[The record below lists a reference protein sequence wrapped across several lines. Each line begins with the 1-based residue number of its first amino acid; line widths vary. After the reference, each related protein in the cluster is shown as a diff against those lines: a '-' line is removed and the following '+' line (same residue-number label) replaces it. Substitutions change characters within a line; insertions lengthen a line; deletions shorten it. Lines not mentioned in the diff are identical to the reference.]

1 MANCYSSM
9 LSVYSLSN
17 QIRGYILIELI
28 NFLNNILWGSI
39 LIYLLLGTGIYFTL
53 RTGFI
58 QIRHFSHMFGVLK
71 NSKQKEKGD
80 NAGISSFQALCTSLA
95 ARVGTGNL
103 TGVAIALTAG
113 GPGAI
118 FWMWIVALVGMATS
132 FIESTLAQLYKTKDD
147 KGNYR
152 GGPAY
157 YMEKGLKMRWMGV
170 LFSIFLI
177 LAFGLV
183 FNAVQANS
191 IAQATAV
198 AFDFDPLYVGVFLVI
213 TSGIIIF
220 GGLKSIAKV
229 AEWTVPVM
237 ALVYLALALWI
248 IAHHYER
255 LPDVFMLIIN
265 NAFGLQEAA
274 GGAIGYGVAQAMTQ
288 GIQRG
293 LFSNEAGMGSA
304 PNAAASASP
313 YPPHP
318 VSQGYVQMLGVFMD
332 TMVICSATAII
343 IISSGVLDNP
353 IDKISGIELTQLAL
367 SSTVGD
373 WGATFI
379 AIAIFFFAFTSIIA
393 NYAYAESNLIFLE
406 NNHTGGLVILRLAA
420 LGMVM
425 FGALADMPFIWKLAD
440 LSMGL
445 MAMTNLVAILLLS
458 GVAFQLAKDYS
469 QQRNAGK
476 LPYFDINKYPDIKR
490 QIEEGIW
497 EKEAVEKWIKR
508 EANSKA

>member
-1 MANCYSSM
+1 MVEIVNY
-9 LSVYSLSN
+9 
-17 QIRGYILIELI
+17 
-28 NFLNNILWGSI
+28 LNDIVWGSL
-39 LIYLLLGTGIYFTL
+39 LIYLLLGVGVYFTL

-58 QIRHFSHMFGVLK
+58 QFRHFGHMFGVLK
-71 NSKQKEKGD
+71 NSNQADK
-80 NAGISSFQALCTSLA
+80 AGISSFQALCTSLA

-103 TGVAIALTAG
+103 TGVAIAITAG

-118 FWMWIVALVGMATS
+118 FWMWVVAMLGMATS

-147 KGNYR
+147 QGNYR

-157 YMEKGLKMRWMGV
+157 YMQKGLNRRWMGV

-177 LAFGLV
+177 IAFGLV

-198 AFDFDPLYVGVFLVI
+198 AFDFNPLYVGIALVVM
-213 TSGIIIF
+213 SGVVIF

-229 AEWTVPVM
+229 AELIVPIM
-237 ALVYLALALWI
+237 ALAYLLLAFWVLG
-248 IAHHYER
+248 HHIER
-255 LPDVFMLIIN
+255 LPDVFMMIIR

-304 PNAAASASP
+304 PNAAASAAP

-318 VSQGYVQMLGVFMD
+318 ASQGYVQMLGVFMD
-332 TMVICSATAII
+332 TIVICSATAII
-343 IISSGVLDNP
+343 ILSSGVLENP
-353 IDKISGIELTQLAL
+353 MDKISGIELTQQAL
-367 SSTVGD
+367 SSVVGS
-373 WGATFI
+373 WGSTFI

-393 NYAYAESNLIFLE
+393 NYAYAESNMIFLE
-406 NNHTGGLVILRLAA
+406 NNHTAGLLILRLAA

-425 FGALADMPFIWKLAD
+425 FGALAEMPLIWKMAD

-445 MAMTNLVAILLLS
+445 MAITNLIAILLLS
-458 GVAFQLAKDYS
+458 GIAFKLTKDYNL
-469 QQRNAGK
+469 QRKAGK
-476 LPYFDINKYPDIKR
+476 IPTFDIAQHPELKT
-490 QIEEGIW
+490 QVEEGIW
-497 EKEAVEKWIKR
+497 DKENVAQWDKQKSI
-508 EANSKA
+508 